1 MNLDRPGRFEAAVAG
16 ANSGPP
22 RVRGGKDE
30 GKGLEPMTAVADRH
44 IAPSPASAL
53 VCRNCGAAY
62 PLGPQHAC
70 LECFGPLEIGYDVAA
85 LARVTHEQIEAGP
98 HSIWR
103 YAGLLPVGQSVE
115 TRVDSGTG
123 MTPLIRADRLAD
135 ELGFTAPLWIKDDS
149 ANPTHSFK
157 DRVVSV
163 AITAARELGFER
175 IACASTGNLANSVAA
190 HAARVGMPSIVFIP
204 ADLEPAKVVQ
214 TAIYGGTLVGIDGSY
229 DDVNRLCSQLAEED
243 EFANTGFV
251 NVNVRPYY
259 AEGSKTLGFEVAE
272 QLGWRLPGQYVAP
285 MASGSMLTKIHKAF
299 KELVAAGL
307 VPASAWRVF
316 GAQSAGCSP
325 IATAFEQGRDV
336 VTPVRPSGIAK
347 SLNIGNPAD
356 GPYALDAV
364 RDTGGAMA
372 AVTDDEIRAGIRL
385 LARTTGVFAETAGG
399 VTVAVLTKLVEQGA
413 IDTSIETVLYNT
425 GDGLKTIDA
434 ISDNVAPTAVIPPTL
449 KGMREAGLL

>member
-1 MNLDRPGRFEAAVAG
+1 MRRKASF
-16 ANSGPP
+16 
-22 RVRGGKDE
+22 
-30 GKGLEPMTAVADRH
+30 PMTALADRPTV
-44 IAPSPASAL
+44 PSPASAL
-53 VCRNCGAAY
+53 VCRNCGAEF
-62 PLGPQHAC
+62 PLGAQHAC
-70 LECFGPLEIGYDVAA
+70 LECFGPLEIGYDAAA
-85 LARVTHEQIEAGP
+85 LGRVTHEEIAAGP

-103 YAGLLPVGQSVE
+103 YAGLLPVGQNPA

-135 ELGFTAPLWIKDDS
+135 ELGFTAPVWIKDDS

-190 HAARVGMPSIVFIP
+190 HAARVGMPSIVFVP
-204 ADLEPAKVVQ
+204 SDLEPAKIIQ

-229 DDVNRLCSQLAEED
+229 DDVNRLCSQLSEED
-243 EFANTGFV
+243 EFETTGFV
-251 NVNVRPYY
+251 NVNIRPYY
-259 AEGSKTLGFEVAE
+259 AEGSKTLGYEVAE

-299 KELVAAGL
+299 KELVTAGL
-307 VPASAWRVF
+307 VPSSSWKVF
-316 GAQSAGCSP
+316 GAQSQGCSP
-325 IATAFEQGRDV
+325 IATAFASGQDV
-336 VTPVRPSGIAK
+336 VTPVKPTGIAK

-364 RDTGGAMA
+364 RGTGGAMA
-372 AVTDDEIRAGIRL
+372 AVDDDEIREGIRL

-399 VTVAVLTKLVEQGA
+399 VTVAVLKKLVESGA
-413 IDTSIETVLYNT
+413 IDTSVETVVYNT

-434 ISDNVAPTAVIPPTL
+434 VSENALPTATIAPTL